1 MAIGGEDMRTSR
13 IFAVFLLFLFLILY
27 LSHEYRHCEWEYENV
42 SLVGVG
48 NGKAI
53 TLRNNTLLILNI
65 SDGNILKK
73 FRNIRVA
80 FLIGNKLSMVED
92 GVVINFNLENFAITK
107 LDVPE
112 GVNLNELI
120 FGVNLGNFSL
130 YSTRHPVRER
140 YNFDVIT
147 YYVCARNCTAYS
159 LKAPPGSYPW
169 VYIFP
174 EGYLLTFETNDAFTK
189 GSAIVLGRNGSLMG
203 NLSTEY
209 AISDFEYCNGTLFFS
224 TGGTEPGGT
233 LIAGGNIYAFSL
245 NGSLKW
251 HVSLRH
257 YDSGFYDWAIAG
269 LKIYGGRLY
278 AVGYT
283 GRIYVF
289 DFGGKI
295 ERIINSPVYKRLKT
309 PSLIKG
315 IEIAKDDVFAFA
327 YLDIKTSGVFRES
340 TGICVYDFNDFN
352 CWKTRGRVSKLLLW
366 RGWVIAEEV
375 NPDRVC
381 VWQEGTGC

>member
-1 MAIGGEDMRTSR
+1 MKISTR
-13 IFAVFLLFLFLILY
+13 ILAVSLFLLLFLSLISLILQGY
-27 LSHEYRHCEWEYENV
+27 NSCKLEYKDA
-42 SLVGVG
+42 SLVGVWDE
-48 NGKAI
+48 KVAI
-53 TLRNNTLLILNI
+53 FRGDTLLILNMTNGKVLKEFPNVK
-65 SDGNILKK
+65 SAFLTGNILSIVNGSQVLNLDLKTFK
-73 FRNIRVA
+73 IAVLSIPAGINSSELVFGFNLGD
-80 FLIGNKLSMVED
+80 FLI
-92 GVVINFNLENFAITK
+92 
-107 LDVPE
+107 
-112 GVNLNELI
+112 
-120 FGVNLGNFSL
+120 
-130 YSTRHPVRER
+130 YSTVHSIRKQ

-147 YYVCARNCTAYS
+147 YHVCAGNCTAYS

-169 VYIFP
+169 VYTFP
-174 EGYLLTFETNDAFTK
+174 EGYILTFETNDAFIK

-203 NLSTEY
+203 NLSTKY
-209 AISDFEYCNGTLFFS
+209 AISDFEYYNGTLFFS

-233 LIAGGNIYAFSL
+233 LIAGGDIYAFSL

-269 LKIYGGRLY
+269 LKIYEGRLY

-295 ERIINSPVYKRLKT
+295 ERVINSPVYKRLKT

-315 IEIAKDDVFAFA
+315 IEIAKDDVLAFA
-327 YLDIKTSGVFRES
+327 YLDIKTSRVFRES
-340 TGICVYDFNDFN
+340 KGICVYDFNDFN
-352 CWKTRGRVSKLLLW
+352 CRKTRGRVSKLLLW
-366 RGWVIAEEV
+366 KGWVIAEEV